1 MGLGF
6 LYINLRVIWEKGVL
20 TEEFPSSERP
30 IGKSTDPVFD
40 GCWRTQPIVGG
51 VTPGCVVLNCVRK
64 TVEQAKDSKPESSIL
79 PGFCL

>member
-20 TEEFPSSERP
+20 IEEFPSSERP
-30 IGKSTDPVFD
+30 IRKSTGLFLD
-40 GCWRTQPIVGG
+40 GCWRTQPIVCG

-64 TVEQAKDSKPESSIL
+64 TVEQAKGSKPESSIL
-79 PGFCL
+79 PGFRL